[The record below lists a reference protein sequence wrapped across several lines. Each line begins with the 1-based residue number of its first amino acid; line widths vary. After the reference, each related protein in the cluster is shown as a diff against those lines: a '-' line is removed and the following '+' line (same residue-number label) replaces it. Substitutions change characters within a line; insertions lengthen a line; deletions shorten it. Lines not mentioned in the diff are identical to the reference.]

1 MNNEM
6 DLSRHPWIA
15 AIKLALAVSTTAALV
30 AMLLVSIADVSQ
42 TAIVL
47 TVIAIGFSASW
58 VQSGR
63 ALHGTSERVVVHAT
77 APRRHSSRV

>member
-1 MNNEM
+1 
-6 DLSRHPWIA
+6 
-15 AIKLALAVSTTAALV
+15 
-30 AMLLVSIADVSQ
+30 MLLVSIADVSQ